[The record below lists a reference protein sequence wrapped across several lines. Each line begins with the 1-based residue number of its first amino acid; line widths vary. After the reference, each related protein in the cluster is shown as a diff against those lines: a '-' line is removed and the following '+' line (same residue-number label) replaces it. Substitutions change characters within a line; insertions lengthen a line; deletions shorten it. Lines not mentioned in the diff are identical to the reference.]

1 MRLAAR
7 GEEDPPAAAERRELD
22 DTVAAA
28 IAQLGELYL
37 PVVLQ
42 SQRPRQRQRVRRR

>member
-7 GEEDPPAAAERRELD
+7 GEEDRPAAAERRELD